1 MLAVIGA
8 MDQEVALI
16 RAAMQVT
23 DEAVHAGITV
33 SRGSFDGVD
42 IALAKCGIGKVNAA
56 ICTQMLID
64 LYAPEKLLFSGVA
77 GGLMANMRAGDLI
90 VASHLIQFDVDLTA
104 FGRRHGE
111 LPDVDRMIQSD
122 PALVRAAADAFDA
135 AFDGAE
141 NPPSLMLGTVV
152 SGDTFVKDSE
162 TLK

>member
-64 LYAPEKLLFSGVA
+64 L
-77 GGLMANMRAGDLI
+77 
-90 VASHLIQFDVDLTA
+90 
-104 FGRRHGE
+104 
-111 LPDVDRMIQSD
+111 
-122 PALVRAAADAFDA
+122 
-135 AFDGAE
+135 
-141 NPPSLMLGTVV
+141 
-152 SGDTFVKDSE
+152 
-162 TLK
+162 